1 MQQKYLRP
9 MLLAFLAGAILQIS
23 CSHPRAIVLVDEA
36 FALLYPELSSRLMA
50 AYPHPASKALRISES
65 GSTVT
70 AAAPGTISQP
80 QSAQRPGNAAVA
92 MPGPLVTLPIASGEL
107 ASGIMSIEK
116 AGIQWIIASPPVA
129 DTIASLVP
137 QPSGVQ
143 IVRLLSDKS
152 VGQQSTATLDAV
164 QAYRT
169 CGALF
174 GALAAEYLLM
184 AAPAA
189 PAGPPAAPTAQPA
202 SGEVPVAPL
211 TALQTFTPEATRL
224 TEPPPPNVS
233 TPRAPVHLVFSYGL
247 GRGKAELDAFKE
259 GFASSFTALAPG
271 RPPEESL
278 QVMVVEDMKLA
289 GGPQE
294 QLQAALEL
302 AMAGQPKAIF
312 LAAAS
317 ATALE
322 QLISGD
328 GIEVGADLRDFGS
341 QARTLHSRLFASIAD
356 DPAALAQGVI
366 RNTRTMHQQ
375 FHLHVPARLHYSAK
389 AGALLRSIR
398 RKAPAALKP

>member
-1 MQQKYLRP
+1 MQQKYFRP
-9 MLLAFLAGAILQIS
+9 VLLALLAGAILQIS

-70 AAAPGTISQP
+70 AAAPGTVSQP
-80 QSAQRPGNAAVA
+80 HNARQPGNAAAA

-116 AGIQWIIASPPVA
+116 AGIPWIIASPPVA
-129 DTIASLVP
+129 DIIASLVP

-152 VGQQSTATLDAV
+152 VGQQSTAVLDAV

-174 GALAAEYLLM
+174 GALAAEYLQT

-189 PAGPPAAPTAQPA
+189 PADPPAAPSAQPA
-202 SGEVPVAPL
+202 SGEVPVSPMTAP
-211 TALQTFTPEATRL
+211 QTVTPEATRL
-224 TEPPPPNVS
+224 TEPSPPAPPP
-233 TPRAPVHLVFSYGL
+233 PRAPVHLVFSYGL

-259 GFASSFTALAPG
+259 GFAKSFSSLAPG
-271 RPPEESL
+271 RSPEEAL

-294 QLQAALEL
+294 QIQAALEL
-302 AMAGQPKAIF
+302 ARAGRPKAIF

-317 ATALE
+317 AAAME
-322 QLISGD
+322 QLIPGD
-328 GIEVGADLRDFGS
+328 GIEEGADLRDLGLS
-341 QARTLHSRLFASIAD
+341 GRKAGSRLFVSIAD

-366 RNTRTMHQQ
+366 RNTRTLRQQ
-375 FHLHVPARLHYSAK
+375 FHLRVPARLQYSAK

-398 RKAPAALKP
+398 RKAPAVLKP